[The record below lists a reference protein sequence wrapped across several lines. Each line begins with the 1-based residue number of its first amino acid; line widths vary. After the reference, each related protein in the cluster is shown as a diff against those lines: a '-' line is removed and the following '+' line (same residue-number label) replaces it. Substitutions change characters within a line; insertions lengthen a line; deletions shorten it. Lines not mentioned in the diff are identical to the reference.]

1 MLRVPATRLV
11 SGKFAQRVAWKSTVA
26 AASEC
31 PVTGAK
37 SEPPKVVGVP
47 QFQRV
52 PAYPIVGSLIPGLS
66 GIPVKFEPNS
76 VYDFWPAMKDK
87 FGEFYSMGLPTVG
100 KGVTG
105 ELLVIQDPQV
115 MMSLLRRE
123 GIYPT
128 GSAQLQWANR
138 DIMKEI
144 GMGNLSGIF
153 SQGPEWKRARNF
165 IQTDLL
171 SPKSARRYIPNIL
184 EAADRCSK
192 AADHY
197 QDDFKDFLDYS
208 SLQMFYS
215 IMFGTQLQIVDPTKE
230 RDPVALRFA
239 QNVGKALQMTLDCS
253 RSGSAYVLKT
263 YMNYDNALYT
273 EVKEY

>member
-31 PVTGAK
+31 PVTGAT

-138 DIMKEI
+138 EIMNEI
-144 GMGNLSGIF
+144 G
-153 SQGPEWKRARNF
+153 
-165 IQTDLL
+165 T
-171 SPKSARRYIPNIL
+171 
-184 EAADRCSK
+184 
-192 AADHY
+192 
-197 QDDFKDFLDYS
+197 
-208 SLQMFYS
+208 
-215 IMFGTQLQIVDPTKE
+215 
-230 RDPVALRFA
+230 
-239 QNVGKALQMTLDCS
+239 
-253 RSGSAYVLKT
+253 
-263 YMNYDNALYT
+263 
-273 EVKEY
+273 